1 MVKSPARRRGRQD
14 IGRLSPI
21 ATGTNAGLD
30 GFTGYRI
37 PKRLVGTVGR
47 YGDRVPSRLS
57 PIFLDREELES
68 ASSLP
73 TRIKAALE
81 DSLALIVV
89 CSPQAVESK
98 WVDQEIRV
106 FKSAGRE
113 ERVFAGIVNGD
124 RAGYETVR
132 DSKPCFPEAL
142 RYEIDSERRLTD
154 ARVEPLAGRRR

>member
-1 MVKSPARRRGRQD
+1 MGSPVVRR
-14 IGRLSPI
+14 
-21 ATGTNAGLD
+21 
-30 GFTGYRI
+30 YRI

-142 RYEIDSERRLTD
+142 RYEIDSGASTD
-154 ARVEPLAGRRR
+154 RCARGAFGWPTPVIVAMSTSRVS